1 MYAAS
6 WQSNLACQQNGLK
19 IYCKLYIDHCSMIY
33 YKDATAVSFLKK
45 KTQYSYNVQNF
56 KMIIFF
62 WSLFNSLNKM
72 LFCEFVWLN
81 KKQKTTI

>member
-45 KTQYSYNVQNF
+45 KPNTAIMC
-56 KMIIFF
+56 KILK
-62 WSLFNSLNKM
+62 W
-72 LFCEFVWLN
+72 
-81 KKQKTTI
+81 

>member
-45 KTQYSYNVQNF
+45 KTSTAIMC
-56 KMIIFF
+56 KILK
-62 WSLFNSLNKM
+62 W
-72 LFCEFVWLN
+72 
-81 KKQKTTI
+81 